1 MNKKNTKNAPTKTTT
16 STLSSSEDAS
26 TATESLT
33 VKPQKKNSS
42 KGKKP
47 TSDAKNSSK
56 GVWEKLAAPFEEHEI
71 EWRCGAT
78 NKDKTKCLALP
89 YITNRAIQNRLDSV
103 LGPTGWK
110 VAFTPL
116 DGGFICKLSV
126 KVSDSLLGDTWIT
139 KEDGASSTNFE
150 PIKGGISDS
159 MKRAAVQFGIGR
171 YLYEA
176 ESIWAPAKQVGKSA
190 IIKDKPKLTFKN
202 GKHTVGDAENIPNEP
217 TSEPEEDKVVQRAIK
232 KLRSA
237 ETVDE
242 LRSIYETLGSLKAD
256 PEVIAMKDELK
267 REFQV

>member
-1 MNKKNTKNAPTKTTT
+1 MNKKNTKDAPTKTTT
-16 STLSSSEDAS
+16 STSSSSEDAS

-33 VKPQKKNSS
+33 VEPQKKNSS
-42 KGKKP
+42 KGKKT
-47 TSDAKNSSK
+47 TSDGKNTSN

-103 LGPTGWK
+103 LGPQNWQ
-110 VAFTPL
+110 AHFRNI
-116 DGGFICKLSV
+116 DGGFICTIA
-126 KVSDSLLGDTWIT
+126 LLVDGEWTA

-171 YLYEA
+171 YLYDA
-176 ESIWAPAKQVGKSA
+176 ESIWAPAKQVGKSV

-217 TSEPEEDKVVQRAIK
+217 TSAPEEDKAVQRAIK
-232 KLRSA
+232 KLRGA
-237 ETVDE
+237 ETIDE

-256 PEVIAMKDELK
+256 PEVIGMKDELK